1 MSRIEYYV
9 NSRLCRDANGGVHL
23 SLFHSLRAHT
33 CEHLKS
39 DPDGCWI
46 EWAKRVGWV
55 GARAIR
61 PIMRAVVRSLSIRT
75 LAEKLVG

>member
-1 MSRIEYYV
+1 MSRIEYHTG
-9 NSRLCRDANGGVHL
+9 SRLCRDAGGGVHL
-23 SLFHSLRAHT
+23 SLFHSVRVHT

-46 EWAKRVGWV
+46 EWAKRVEWV

-61 PIMRAVVRSLSIRT
+61 PIMSAVVWSLSIKT